1 MSETSPNPL
10 LATLHNAQ
18 AQTKQQIQSQM
29 DLEKTSLEQQQQL
42 FQLSL
47 KNVEND
53 IISGMTKI
61 CELLEQYQKSS
72 RSLSDSHLKQHQSWL
87 NQTCQ
92 TLESAK
98 QTLMNLSEQM
108 SQFRQQVSDDYQST
122 QTHLT
127 EQGNQLRQAITNET
141 QTTLEHHQR
150 QQQTLCQ
157 QMQESYQADIEAIED
172 SQQQSRALIG
182 QMARNKLRL
191 GIVMGSLLGGLILL
205 MLILTLMNYS
215 QYQDWQET
223 KILVDQSQK
232 ELSLLNQQINRTP
245 LQYQAQAL
253 TDIQAV
259 YGGGINITPKNP
271 KNAVCQNNGFGYPTL
286 FISQNPYYRPN

>member
-61 CELLEQYQKSS
+61 CELLEQYQNSS
-72 RSLSDSHLKQHQSWL
+72 QSLSDSNLQQHQNWL

-98 QTLMNLSEQM
+98 QTLLGISEQM
-108 SQFRQQVSDDYQST
+108 DRLKQQTSDDYQRI

-141 QTTLEHHQR
+141 QTTLQHHQQ
-150 QQQTLCQ
+150 QQQTLRQ
-157 QMQESYQADIEAIED
+157 QMDESHQADIETIEH
-172 SQQQSRALIG
+172 SQQQSRALI
-182 QMARNKLRL
+182 QQLARNKLSL

-223 KILVDQSQK
+223 KVLVDQSQK

-271 KNAVCQNNGFGYPTL
+271 KKAVCQNNGFGYPTL

>member
-18 AQTKQQIQSQM
+18 AQTKQQIQSQQEQ
-29 DLEKTSLEQQQQL
+29 EKTSLEQQKQF
-42 FQLSL
+42 FQASL

-72 RSLSDSHLKQHQSWL
+72 RSLSDSHLKQQQSWL

-92 TLESAK
+92 TLENAK
-98 QTLMNLSEQM
+98 QTLLDMSQQM
-108 SQFRQQVSDDYQST
+108 SQVKEQVSEAYQNI
-122 QTHLT
+122 QTHLSD
-127 EQGNQLRQAITNET
+127 QGNQLRQAMTSET
-141 QTTLEHHQR
+141 QTTLQHHQ
-150 QQQTLCQ
+150 QQQQILRV
-157 QMQESYQADIEAIED
+157 QMEANHQADIEAIED

-182 QMARNKLRL
+182 QLARNKLRL
-191 GIVMGSLLGGLILL
+191 GMVMGTILGGLLLL
-205 MLILTLMNYS
+205 MGILALMNHG
-215 QYQDWQET
+215 QYKNWQKT
-223 KILVDQSQK
+223 RIMIDQSQK
-232 ELSLLNQQINRTP
+232 ELTLLNQQINRIP
-245 LQYQAQAL
+245 IQYQAQAL